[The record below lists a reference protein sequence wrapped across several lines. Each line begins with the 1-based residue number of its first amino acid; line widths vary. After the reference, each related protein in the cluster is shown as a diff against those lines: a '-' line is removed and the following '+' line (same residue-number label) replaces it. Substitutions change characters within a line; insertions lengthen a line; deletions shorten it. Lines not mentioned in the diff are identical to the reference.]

1 LYVFSEW
8 GEAGNYE
15 TLSSIT
21 AATGFTLSKLN
32 TTAIEGLKGLRCR
45 AVLITV
51 ETASIVFTE
60 DGTTPTTTTL
70 GGTGHLLIPGEA
82 KIITGQGN
90 VKNFL
95 CINAAAGSGAT
106 VHCTFYF

>member
-1 LYVFSEW
+1 MYVFSEW

-21 AATGFTLSKLN
+21 AATGFTKAKIN
-32 TTAIEGLKGLRCR
+32 TPAVEGLKGLRCR
-45 AVLITV
+45 AVLITI
-51 ETASIVFTE
+51 ETGAIVFTE
-60 DGTTPTTTTL
+60 DGTTPTTTAL
-70 GGTGHLLIPGEA
+70 NGVGHLLAVGDA

-90 VKNFL
+90 IQRFQ
-95 CINAAAGSGAT
+95 CINAVAGNNAT